1 LSELKI
7 TSRTVTTFYT
17 TVDQTFNKECRV
29 NNAVSGMVM
38 VREKEGCLC
47 LSFRSIG
54 LAGLEKPKSNQTN
67 SNSRPPFV
75 VIVGDRQAPGTI
87 ELNFIAPDSVYN
99 EATYQLN
106 IDQCIAA
113 STVKN
118 HCPSK
123 RPLHNTSQQRQLAER
138 LGQWS

>member
-87 ELNFIAPDSVYN
+87 ECKAGVAAVFDTALVVENATDYQQAGGIAGEWDSISLLN
-99 EATYQLN
+99 L
-106 IDQCIAA
+106 
-113 STVKN
+113 KN
-118 HCPSK
+118 
-123 RPLHNTSQQRQLAER
+123 
-138 LGQWS
+138 